1 MDGSPLTDKV
11 KSEINLLK
19 RTVNILNI
27 IEREEPI
34 GITKLSEK
42 LDIPEHKV
50 RYSLRMLQK
59 ESIIEPT
66 HQGAHLTEKNQEFK
80 NHLIELL
87 IDLDETIDK
96 LKNEI
101 SD

>member
-11 KSEINLLK
+11 RNEISLLK
-19 RTVNILNI
+19 RTVDILNV
-27 IEREEPI
+27 IEEEEPI
-34 GITKLSEK
+34 GITKLSER

-59 ESIIEPT
+59 ENIIKPT
-66 HQGAHLTEKNQEFK
+66 HVGATLTEKNQEFK
-80 NHLIELL
+80 AHLIELL
-87 IDLDETIDK
+87 VDVDETINK
-96 LKNEI
+96 LKNKI